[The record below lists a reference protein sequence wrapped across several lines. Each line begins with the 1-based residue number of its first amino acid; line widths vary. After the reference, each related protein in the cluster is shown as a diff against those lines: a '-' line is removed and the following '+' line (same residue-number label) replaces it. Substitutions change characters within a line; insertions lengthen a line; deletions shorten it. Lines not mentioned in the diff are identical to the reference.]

1 MFGNKKKIL
10 AYGLISLLISI
21 AYIGQASAADY
32 ENYFGIEMTNAE
44 YNTLLNLGFTED
56 EIYYMNEETYL
67 ENKDSNAALLAKNE
81 KYYKT
86 VYTDLNGNSYSVEV
100 PKEEY
105 DNQPTMNARA
115 TVTTEYKQMVSM
127 LSQNGS
133 KFRYKVTLGWR
144 SMPKIRSYDII
155 GVGFRDDVYIDSS
168 VYFNYYWCKSSGDC
182 YNESYYYD
190 KKKTST
196 GGSAVFDFPDSAI
209 SLSATLYYDVSKD
222 TTNTITYLS
231 MCGDYAH
238 ATSNL
243 SANNIS
249 DYYITIN
256 GLELESTIISKYDDI
271 PCAISSWSGSW

>member
-44 YNTLLNLGFTED
+44 YNTLLNLGFTQD

-182 YNESYYYD
+182 YNE
-190 KKKTST
+190 
-196 GGSAVFDFPDSAI
+196 
-209 SLSATLYYDVSKD
+209 
-222 TTNTITYLS
+222 
-231 MCGDYAH
+231 
-238 ATSNL
+238 
-243 SANNIS
+243 
-249 DYYITIN
+249 
-256 GLELESTIISKYDDI
+256 
-271 PCAISSWSGSW
+271 